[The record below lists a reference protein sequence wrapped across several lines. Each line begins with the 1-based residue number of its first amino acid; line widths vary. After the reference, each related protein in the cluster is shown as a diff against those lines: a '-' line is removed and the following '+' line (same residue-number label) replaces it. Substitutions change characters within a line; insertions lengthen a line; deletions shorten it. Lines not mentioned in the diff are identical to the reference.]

1 MGWKLKNRFE
11 CFVLNLRVY
20 LFIILTNQ
28 TFYVTEPNIYKC
40 AEKPSHRLVIQ
51 NRCPVRNNVAELTFT
66 SEARRRVL
74 LPDSSRTTERPSGS
88 FLLKPFNDQLIHVCL
103 VVELKNLQLLRFWH
117 RAAGGSAD
125 KEPDS
130 LGVSA
135 ERWCLPL

>member
-1 MGWKLKNRFE
+1 MFCFE
-11 CFVLNLRVY
+11 PQS
-20 LFIILTNQ
+20 LFIIIILTNQ

-51 NRCPVRNNVAELTFT
+51 NHNVAELTFT